1 MRIAIDARLNAYRRG
16 GIPEYTRQLLQA
28 MALEEPRSSF
38 ISLQHR
44 DMQRPLVQQ
53 PNVKRRALFT
63 PPHHRLEQWAL
74 PAELLRDP
82 PDLLHCPDFVVPLR
96 RRFPAVATI
105 HDLAFIHFPEI
116 LDDNARRYYAQVK
129 DSAHSAE
136 AVIAVS
142 EATRKDM
149 VNLLDLPAERIDL
162 VYEAASP
169 FFTRIDLAED
179 ASETIGGHE
188 LHKDGF
194 LLFVSTIEP
203 RKNLP
208 MLLQA
213 LKTCR
218 ERRPDLD
225 YRLVVAGSKGW
236 RYQPIFDAVEE
247 LGLADAVHFVGGVS
261 NNELRWLYNACR
273 VYANPSLY
281 EGFGLPALEALACG
295 APSLISNT
303 SSLPELVG
311 ESAVLLPPTNSEAW
325 ADALEALWNDPDRRA
340 DLCAKGP
347 IQASSFSWQKAAYET
362 LAIYRRVL
370 GLPAVPPNV
379 HEQAQPQASEPKA
392 PAREEPITIQSL
404 LEKKAAPQ
412 AQIAAEELQ
421 SKPVEEALESERTVA
436 QVHSEPVAEELQAL
450 PPQPELAAQARQELA
465 DRACPRCQTQ
475 MQPAQLRP
483 SFELLLDGQAPRS
496 LHARHCPSC
505 GLVELNALD

>member
-28 MALEEPRSSF
+28 MALEEPRSTF

-44 DMQRPLVQQ
+44 DQQRPLVQQ
-53 PNVKRRALFT
+53 PNVKRRTVLT

-96 RRFPAVATI
+96 RRFSAVATI

-129 DSAHSAE
+129 DSVHSAD

-149 VNLLDLPAERIDL
+149 VNLLELPAERIDL

-169 FFTRIDLAED
+169 FFSPIELAED
-179 ASETIGGHE
+179 ASNTIGGHE
-188 LHKDGF
+188 LRNKRF
-194 LLFVSTIEP
+194 VLFVSTIEP

-208 MLLQA
+208 MLLHA
-213 LKTCR
+213 LKISR
-218 ERRPDLD
+218 ERYPERD

-236 RYQPIFDAVEE
+236 RYQPIFDTVKE
-247 LGLADAVHFVGGVS
+247 LALGDVVHFVGGVS
-261 NNELRWLYNACR
+261 NDELRWLYNACR
-273 VYANPSLY
+273 IYVNPSLY

-311 ESAVLLPPTNSEAW
+311 DSAILLPPTSSEAW
-325 ADALEALWNDPDRRA
+325 ADALDALWADDDRRA
-340 DLCAKGP
+340 ELRAKGP
-347 IQASSFSWQKAAYET
+347 RQASNFSWQKAAKQT

-370 GLPAVPPNV
+370 GLPEAPPTPPAQLEPEPSKLVVPSRDEPLTIESTLDKQSPAKLDGRPDQAV
-379 HEQAQPQASEPKA
+379 
-392 PAREEPITIQSL
+392 
-404 LEKKAAPQ
+404 
-412 AQIAAEELQ
+412 
-421 SKPVEEALESERTVA
+421 
-436 QVHSEPVAEELQAL
+436 VAELAQSAETAQAGETTLIAELPTSQTEAASG
-450 PPQPELAAQARQELA
+450 AAQALKARNCL
-465 DRACPRCQTQ
+465 RCRTP
-475 MQPAQLRP
+475 MQPAQLQP
-483 SFELLLDGQAPRS
+483 ASQLLLDGEEPRQLQAIY
-496 LHARHCPSC
+496 CPNC
-505 GLVELNALD
+505 GSVELVAA

>member
-28 MALEEPRSSF
+28 MALEEPRSTF

-44 DMQRPLVQQ
+44 DQQRPLVQQ
-53 PNVKRRALFT
+53 PNVKRRTVLT

-96 RRFPAVATI
+96 RRLPAVATI

-129 DSAHSAE
+129 VSVHSAD

-169 FFTRIDLAED
+169 FFSPLDLAED
-179 ASETIGGHE
+179 ASNTIGGHE
-188 LHKDGF
+188 LRKDGF
-194 LLFVSTIEP
+194 VLFVSTIEP

-208 MLLQA
+208 MLLHA
-213 LKTCR
+213 LKISR
-218 ERRPDLD
+218 ERYPERD

-236 RYQPIFDAVEE
+236 RYQPIFDTVKE
-247 LGLADAVHFVGGVS
+247 LALGDVVHFVGGVS
-261 NNELRWLYNACR
+261 NDELRWLYNACR

-295 APSLISNT
+295 APSLISDT

-311 ESAVLLPPTNSEAW
+311 ESAILLPPTNSEAW
-325 ADALEALWNDPDRRA
+325 ADALDTLWVDDDRRA
-340 DLCAKGP
+340 DLKAKGP
-347 IQASSFSWQKAAYET
+347 LQASNFSWQKAAQQT
-362 LAIYRRVL
+362 LGIYRRVL
-370 GLPAVPPNV
+370 GLPAAPSKP
-379 HEQAQPQASEPKA
+379 EPKSA
-392 PAREEPITIQSL
+392 PELSEQVAPSIGEALTMQSL
-404 LEKKAAPQ
+404 LEKKTVSSLEAQAQETQATDVTLAIETLVPQ
-412 AQIAAEELQ
+412 ADQ
-421 SKPVEEALESERTVA
+421 
-436 QVHSEPVAEELQAL
+436 SEPS
-450 PPQPELAAQARQELA
+450 LAAATETTRT
-465 DRACPRCQTQ
+465 CSRCQSP
-475 MQPAQLRP
+475 MQTAQLKP
-483 SFELLLDGQAPRS
+483 AFQLQLEDQEPRS
-496 LHARHCPSC
+496 IQAMHCPSC
-505 GLVELNALD
+505 GLVELVAV